1 MDKELASAAAKKG
14 NTLLQAPC
22 EVVVHILSFL
32 EPYDLCTVSQV
43 CVVRTVPQSYL
54 VFQYSV
60 VDLLLVAVVYM
71 LASAETGRAQRR
83 GRSVAPLLPA

>member
-1 MDKELASAAAKKG
+1 MDKELASAVAKV

-43 CVVRTVPQSYL
+43 CVVRTVPQS
-54 VFQYSV
+54 FE
-60 VDLLLVAVVYM
+60 LL
-71 LASAETGRAQRR
+71 SSSTQW
-83 GRSVAPLLPA
+83 